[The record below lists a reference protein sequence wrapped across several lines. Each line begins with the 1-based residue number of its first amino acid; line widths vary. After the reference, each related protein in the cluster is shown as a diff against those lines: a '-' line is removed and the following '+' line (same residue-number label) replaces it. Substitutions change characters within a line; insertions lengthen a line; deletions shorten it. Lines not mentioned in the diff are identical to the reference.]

1 MGHPMRRALLILALL
16 LLRPHVVA
24 ASGEGVPTFTR
35 DVAPILYASCVVC
48 HRPGQIAPMS
58 LMRYEDARPWS
69 RAIKNKVVARRM
81 PPWPANASTSM
92 AFRND
97 RRLSQIQV
105 DTIAAWVDGGA
116 PKVDDADLPSP
127 PAFSEGWTHPEGAP
141 DIVVPMPFTF
151 EIPAEGQVPI
161 QDFYVVEPF
170 QEDFWAEAVEMRPGN
185 HRAVHHSGAYA
196 EELQPGSHIEAG
208 RRVRPSKGAGRR
220 RQAVFA
226 LDRVKL
232 IGYAAGKG
240 FERHQPG
247 SAKRIT
253 AGRYLRFNIHYQV
266 TGRPETDRTDIGLW
280 IAKVPVTR
288 EVITNRFS
296 RATMIADG
304 RELTLQGPRPDPI
317 PNIPP
322 YAEDWRIAAVNPI
335 LEDITLTALSPHM
348 HLRGKAMTIL
358 VAWPD
363 GREQII
369 LDVPAFDFNW
379 QLHYELE
386 TPLAIPAG
394 GKLISIARYDNS
406 LKNRYNPAPDREVYW
421 AEQSWD
427 EMFIPHME
435 YTIDSEV
442 RKAGK
447 TN

>member
-58 LMRYEDARPWS
+58 LMCYEDARPWS
-69 RAIKNKVVARRM
+69 RAIKNKVVARKM
-81 PPWPANASTSM
+81 PPWLANASTSM

-97 RRLSQIQV
+97 RRLSQIEV
-105 DTIAAWVDGGA
+105 DTIAEWVDGGA
-116 PKVDDADLPSP
+116 PKGDDADLPSP

-161 QDFYVVEPF
+161 QDFYVTDPF
-170 QEDFWAEAVEMRPGN
+170 QEDFWAEAVEIRPGN
-185 HRAVHHSGAYA
+185 HRVVHHSGAYA
-196 EELQPGSHIEAG
+196 VELQPGSRIEAG
-208 RRVRPSKGAGRR
+208 RLVRPPKEAGQ

-232 IGYAAGKG
+232 IGHAAGKG

-253 AGRYLRFNIHYQV
+253 AGRHLHFTMHYQV
-266 TGRPETDRTDIGLW
+266 TGQPETDWTDIGLW
-280 IAKVPVTR
+280 VAKGPVTR
-288 EVITNRFS
+288 EVITNGLRV
-296 RATMIADG
+296 TVIADG
-304 RELTLQGPRPDPI
+304 QELTLRGGRPEPM

-322 YAEDWRIAAVNPI
+322 YAEDWRIVRVNPI
-335 LEDITLTALSPHM
+335 LEAITVTALSPHM

-363 GREQII
+363 GLEEVI
-369 LDVPAFDFNW
+369 LDVPAFDFMW

-442 RKAGK
+442 WKAGK